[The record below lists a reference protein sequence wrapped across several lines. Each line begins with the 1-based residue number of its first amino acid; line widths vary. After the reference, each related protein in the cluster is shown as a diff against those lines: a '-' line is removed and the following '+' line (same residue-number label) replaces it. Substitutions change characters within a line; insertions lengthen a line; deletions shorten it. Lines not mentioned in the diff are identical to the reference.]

1 MARLVSFIVLAA
13 IVVLFGVL
21 FFQVMAQFLLP
32 IFVAVTLVVMFRPM
46 HQWLIDRLGGHVRI
60 SAGLTTAAIVL
71 IVVSLVSIVA
81 LAAADAYG
89 LVAQMNSEVLLSKV
103 TKLRHRLGLDLGLPV
118 NDVRITLPAVEELM
132 SRLEARSIVG
142 PREGL
147 DVDGLAE
154 VSELEQALATLRR
167 DLSHH
172 PEEEKGIASTPE
184 FEISQRQLDEMLAVL
199 ARIKVHLQAEASA
212 PPAPAPADPE
222 ASTPEESA
230 LATDVAKLEELYYA
244 FRLRVVGGPL
254 LEGIRLQANPTGD
267 DIKETRL
274 SIQQWLGAY
283 VLSTGQLVGGV
294 LARLLIG
301 LAVLIISL
309 YYFLADGPA
318 MVATIMRLLPLDVR
332 YQRQMLDEFDRIS
345 RAVVLATLLSAVVQ
359 GLLAGIGFYVAGIN
373 AVVLLT
379 VLTMVLALVPFVGAA
394 AVWGACSLWLLFYE
408 ERLWA
413 AVMLAIYGV
422 GVVSMADNV
431 IKPIVLH
438 GQSKLHPLL
447 ALLSVLGG
455 VRAMGLIGIFVGPMA
470 VAFLQALL
478 NILHTELL
486 AMSQRTPTIG
496 TPE

>member
-13 IVVLFGVL
+13 IVVIFGVL
-21 FFQVMAQFLLP
+21 FFQVVAPFLLP

-46 HQWLIDRLGGHVRI
+46 HQWLAERLGGHVRI
-60 SAGLTTAAIVL
+60 TAGLTTAGIVL
-71 IVVSLVSIVA
+71 IVLALVSIVA

-89 LVAQMNSEVLLSKV
+89 LVAQLNSEVLLSKV

-118 NDVRITLPAVEELM
+118 EDIRNTLPGVEELL

-147 DVDGLAE
+147 DLDGVAE
-154 VSELEQALATLRR
+154 ATELEHALQTLRR
-167 DLSHH
+167 DLVHH
-172 PEEEKGIASTPE
+172 PEEERGIASTPE
-184 FEISQRQLDEMLAVL
+184 FHESQRQLDEMLAL
-199 ARIKVHLQAEASA
+199 LRRIKDDLQSESVA
-212 PPAPAPADPE
+212 PPAPTPAAD
-222 ASTPEESA
+222 ATVESA
-230 LATDVAKLEELYYA
+230 LERDVSALQELYA
-244 FRLRVVGGPL
+244 DFRARVVGGPL
-254 LEGIRLQANPTGD
+254 VEGLKLQANPTGD
-267 DIKETRL
+267 DIKETRQ
-274 SIQQWLGAY
+274 SIQQWLGSY
-283 VLSTGQLVGGV
+283 VLSTGQVVGGV

-301 LAVLIISL
+301 LAVLVISL

-318 MVATIMRLLPLDVR
+318 MVAAVMRLLPLDVR
-332 YQRQMLDEFDRIS
+332 YQRQLLEEFDRIS

-379 VLTMVLALVPFVGAA
+379 VLTMVMALVPFVGAA

-422 GVVSMADNV
+422 GVISMADNV
-431 IKPIVLH
+431 IKPVVLH

-478 NILHTELL
+478 NIMHTELS
-486 AMSQRTPTIG
+486 AMSQRAPTLG

>member
-71 IVVSLVSIVA
+71 IVLSLVSIVA

-154 VSELEQALATLRR
+154 VSELQQALGTLRR
-167 DLSHH
+167 DLLHH
-172 PEEEKGIASTPE
+172 PEEERGIASTPE
-184 FEISQRQLDEMLAVL
+184 FEQSQRQLDDMLVVL
-199 ARIKVHLQAEASA
+199 AQIKVHLQADASA
-212 PPAPAPADPE
+212 PPPADAE
-222 ASTPEESA
+222 APTAAESA
-230 LATDVAKLEELYYA
+230 LAGDVSKLEELYFE
-244 FRLRVVGGPL
+244 FRQRVVGGPL

-267 DIKETRL
+267 DIKDTRL

-422 GVVSMADNV
+422 GVISMADNV

-486 AMSQRTPTIG
+486 AMGQRTPTIG

>member
-154 VSELEQALATLRR
+154 VSELEQALGTLRR
-167 DLSHH
+167 DLLHH
-172 PEEEKGIASTPE
+172 REEEKGIASTPE
-184 FEISQRQLDEMLAVL
+184 FEISQRQLDEMLVVL
-199 ARIKVHLQAEASA
+199 ARIKVYLQVEANA
-212 PPAPAPADPE
+212 PEPPPADADAPA
-222 ASTPEESA
+222 AGESA
-230 LATDVAKLEELYYA
+230 LATDVSKLEELYYD

-254 LEGIRLQANPTGD
+254 LEGLRLQANPTGD

-318 MVATIMRLLPLDVR
+318 MVAAVMRLLPLDVR

-422 GVVSMADNV
+422 GVISMADNV

>member
-1 MARLVSFIVLAA
+1 
-13 IVVLFGVL
+13 
-21 FFQVMAQFLLP
+21 
-32 IFVAVTLVVMFRPM
+32 
-46 HQWLIDRLGGHVRI
+46 
-60 SAGLTTAAIVL
+60 
-71 IVVSLVSIVA
+71 
-81 LAAADAYG
+81 
-89 LVAQMNSEVLLSKV
+89 
-103 TKLRHRLGLDLGLPV
+103 
-118 NDVRITLPAVEELM
+118 
-132 SRLEARSIVG
+132 
-142 PREGL
+142 
-147 DVDGLAE
+147 
-154 VSELEQALATLRR
+154 
-167 DLSHH
+167 
-172 PEEEKGIASTPE
+172 
-184 FEISQRQLDEMLAVL
+184 
-199 ARIKVHLQAEASA
+199 
-212 PPAPAPADPE
+212 
-222 ASTPEESA
+222 
-230 LATDVAKLEELYYA
+230 
-244 FRLRVVGGPL
+244 LRVVGGPL
-254 LEGIRLQANPTGD
+254 LEGIRLQANPTRD

-274 SIQQWLGAY
+274 SLQQWLGAY

-422 GVVSMADNV
+422 GVISMADNV

-478 NILHTELL
+478 NIMHTELL
-486 AMSQRTPTIG
+486 AMGQRTPTIG

>member
-1 MARLVSFIVLAA
+1 VARLVSFIVLAA

-71 IVVSLVSIVA
+71 IVLSLVSIVA

-154 VSELEQALATLRR
+154 VSELQQALGTLRR
-167 DLSHH
+167 DLLHH
-172 PEEEKGIASTPE
+172 PEEERGIASTPE
-184 FEISQRQLDEMLAVL
+184 FEQSQRQLDDMLVVL
-199 ARIKVHLQAEASA
+199 AQIKVHLQADASA
-212 PPAPAPADPE
+212 PPPADAE
-222 ASTPEESA
+222 APTAAESA
-230 LATDVAKLEELYYA
+230 LAGDVSKLEELYFE
-244 FRLRVVGGPL
+244 FRQRVVGGPL

-267 DIKETRL
+267 DIKDTRL

-422 GVVSMADNV
+422 GVISMADNV

-486 AMSQRTPTIG
+486 AMGQRTPTIG

>member
-46 HQWLIDRLGGHVRI
+46 HQWLIDRLGGHVRVA
-60 SAGLTTAAIVL
+60 AGLTTAAILL
-71 IVVSLVSIVA
+71 IVLALVSIVA

-118 NDVRITLPAVEELM
+118 DDVRNTLPGVEELLA
-132 SRLEARSIVG
+132 RLEARSIVG

-147 DVDGLAE
+147 DLDAE
-154 VSELEQALATLRR
+154 ELEQAIETLRR
-167 DLSHH
+167 DLLHH
-172 PEEEKGIASTPE
+172 PEEESGIASTPE
-184 FEISQRQLDEMLAVL
+184 FQESQRQLDEMLVLL
-199 ARIKVHLQAEASA
+199 ARIKSDLQNESLAAAAAA
-212 PPAPAPADPE
+212 PPLADP
-222 ASTPEESA
+222 AESA
-230 LATDVAKLEELYYA
+230 LVRDVADLQTKYLE
-244 FRLRVVGGPL
+244 FRYRVVGGPL
-254 LEGIRLQANPTGD
+254 VEGLRLQANPTGD
-267 DIKETRL
+267 DIKETRR
-274 SIQQWLGAY
+274 SIQQWLGSY
-283 VLSTGQLVGGV
+283 VLSTGQVVGGV
-294 LARLLIG
+294 VARLLIG

-318 MVATIMRLLPLDVR
+318 MVATIMRLLPLDDR
-332 YQRQMLDEFDRIS
+332 YERQLLEEFDRIS

-422 GVVSMADNV
+422 GVISMADNV

-486 AMSQRTPTIG
+486 AMSQRSPTVG

>member
-13 IVVLFGVL
+13 IVVIFGVL
-21 FFQVMAQFLLP
+21 FFQVVAPFLLP

-46 HQWLIDRLGGHVRI
+46 HQWLMERLGGHVRVA
-60 SAGLTTAAIVL
+60 AGLTTVGIVL
-71 IVVSLVSIVA
+71 IVLALVSIVA
-81 LAAADAYG
+81 LAGADAYG

-118 NDVRITLPAVEELM
+118 EDVRNTLPGIEELI

-147 DVDGLAE
+147 DLDGVAE
-154 VSELEQALATLRR
+154 ATELEHAIQTLRR
-167 DLSHH
+167 DLIHN
-172 PEEEKGIASTPE
+172 PEEERGIASTAE
-184 FEISQRQLDEMLAVL
+184 FQESQRQLDEMLTL
-199 ARIKVHLQAEASA
+199 LGRIKTSLQSEPPASEASA
-212 PPAPAPADPE
+212 AEPADGSEP
-222 ASTPEESA
+222 PLVRDVSA
-230 LATDVAKLEELYYA
+230 LQTLYGD
-244 FRLRVVGGPL
+244 FRARVVGSPL
-254 LEGIRLQANPTGD
+254 LEGLRLQANPTRD
-267 DIKETRL
+267 DIKETRT
-274 SIQQWLGAY
+274 SIQQLLGSY

-301 LAVLIISL
+301 LAVLVISL

-318 MVATIMRLLPLDVR
+318 MVAAIMRLLPLDVR
-332 YQRQMLDEFDRIS
+332 YQRQLLDEFDRIS

-359 GLLAGIGFYVAGIN
+359 GLLAGIGFYVAGID

-394 AVWGACSLWLLFYE
+394 AVWGACSLWLLFYD

-413 AVMLAIYGV
+413 AVVLAIYGV

-478 NILHTELL
+478 NIMHTELS

>member
-154 VSELEQALATLRR
+154 VSELELALGTLRR
-167 DLSHH
+167 DLLHH
-172 PEEEKGIASTPE
+172 PEEEKGIASTLE
-184 FEISQRQLDEMLAVL
+184 FEQSQRQLDEMLAAL
-199 ARIKVHLQAEASA
+199 AQIKVLLQADATA
-212 PPAPAPADPE
+212 PPAPPADAE
-222 ASTPEESA
+222 APTAAESA
-230 LATDVAKLEELYYA
+230 LAAEVAKLEELYYA

-422 GVVSMADNV
+422 GVISMADNV

-478 NILHTELL
+478 NILHTEML
-486 AMSQRTPTIG
+486 AMGQRTPTIS

>member
-13 IVVLFGVL
+13 IVVIFGVL
-21 FFQVMAQFLLP
+21 FFQVVAPFLLP

-46 HQWLIDRLGGHVRI
+46 HQWLMERLGGHVRVA
-60 SAGLTTAAIVL
+60 AGLTTVGIVL
-71 IVVSLVSIVA
+71 IVLALVSIVA
-81 LAAADAYG
+81 LAGADAYG

-118 NDVRITLPAVEELM
+118 EDVRNSLPGIEDM
-132 SRLEARSIVG
+132 ISRLEARSIVG

-147 DVDGLAE
+147 DLDGVNEAT
-154 VSELEQALATLRR
+154 ELELAIQTLRR
-167 DLSHH
+167 DLIHN
-172 PEEEKGIASTPE
+172 PEEERGIASTVE
-184 FEISQRQLDEMLAVL
+184 FQESQRQLDEMLTLL
-199 ARIKVHLQAEASA
+199 ARIKTTLQSE
-212 PPAPAPADPE
+212 PPATE
-222 ASTPEESA
+222 ATSTEPPDGAESSLTRDVTA
-230 LATDVAKLEELYYA
+230 LQTLYGE
-244 FRLRVVGGPL
+244 FRYRVVGSPL
-254 LEGIRLQANPTGD
+254 LEGLRLQANPTRD
-267 DIKETRL
+267 DIKETRQG
-274 SIQQWLGAY
+274 IQQLLGSY

-318 MVATIMRLLPLDVR
+318 MVAAIMRLLPLDVR
-332 YQRQMLDEFDRIS
+332 YQRQLLDEFDRIS

-359 GLLAGIGFYVAGIN
+359 GLLAGIGFYVAGID

-394 AVWGACSLWLLFYE
+394 AVWGACSLWLLFYD

-478 NILHTELL
+478 NIMHTELL
-486 AMSQRTPTIG
+486 AMSQRTPTLG

>member
-154 VSELEQALATLRR
+154 VSELELALGTLRR
-167 DLSHH
+167 DLLHH
-172 PEEEKGIASTPE
+172 PEEEKGIASTLE
-184 FEISQRQLDEMLAVL
+184 FEQSQRQLDEMLAAL
-199 ARIKVHLQAEASA
+199 AQIKVLLQADATAPQA
-212 PPAPAPADPE
+212 PPADVEAPTA
-222 ASTPEESA
+222 AESA
-230 LATDVAKLEELYYA
+230 LAAEVAKLEELYYA

-422 GVVSMADNV
+422 GVISMADNV

-478 NILHTELL
+478 NILHTEML
-486 AMSQRTPTIG
+486 AMGQRTPTIS